1 MKKITKLSTIA
12 VLSSSFL
19 FMGSCRSKPGDFGIS
34 CQRLSSCYA
43 NYSSQLKDPAVK
55 SVVEAAQRDKDE
67 MRCTDAITQLSKAVG
82 QECPF

>member
-1 MKKITKLSTIA
+1 MKKVLKLSIITFT
-12 VLSSSFL
+12 SSSFL
-19 FMGSCRSKPGDFGIS
+19 FIGGCRPKPGDFGLS

-55 SVVEAAQRDKDE
+55 STVEAAQSSKDE
-67 MRCTDAITQLSKAVG
+67 ARCTDAITQLSKAVG